1 MTLSRDSGGTAG
13 ASVSQDDDDKT
24 SSPPVVKKPLGQRLV
39 EAGVLSESQL
49 DLALREQKR
58 SGGFL
63 GQVLVALGFATDE
76 QITAILADENNV
88 EMVSIREI
96 EIPPELLSKVSYDS
110 AKLHKV
116 IPLRVAEN
124 NILEAVFADPL
135 DVVAQ
140 DAVERESGHT
150 IIVLTAPEA
159 HVLDAIERNYARS
172 STINETIERVLSG
185 DNLEVVD
192 DDGSPMV
199 RLVDQIF
206 AASIKSKATDIHLQP
221 EERSM
226 RVRLR
231 VDGMLRE
238 EIVVPKAIQ
247 SAVLA
252 RVKLMANLDITEKRV
267 PQDGRIRFTFGS
279 GYIDLRV
286 STLPTNHGES
296 IVMRVLDGGA
306 VQLSLT
312 ELGFSPTDLDR
323 VQKAINHPYGMVL
336 VTGPTG
342 SGKTTTLYTALGTI
356 DREARS
362 VFTLED
368 PIEYT
373 LPMIRQTQVQ
383 TEVGMDFAAGL
394 RALLRQD
401 PDVILVGE
409 IRDGITAELATRA
422 ALTGH
427 LVFSTLHT
435 NSAVGVIPRLIDM
448 GIDRYLLPSAL
459 VGVVGQRLLRKLC
472 THCAVQ
478 LDEPDPL
485 LVDSGL
491 VDDPS
496 PKHWTAQGCDQCAG
510 KGYSGRIAVYEVLL
524 MDESFHDAIL
534 EGGVESEMNELAR
547 ASGMTT
553 MFEDGILKASQGLT
567 TVTEVLRVLR

>member
-1 MTLSRDSGGTAG
+1 MTLSRDSGSGENAASKTSRQTAG
-13 ASVSQDDDDKT
+13 GA
-24 SSPPVVKKPLGQRLV
+24 PVVTKPLGQRLV
-39 EAGVLSESQL
+39 EGGVLSESQL

-76 QITAILADENNV
+76 QITALLADENNV
-88 EMVSIREI
+88 EMVSIREC
-96 EIPPELLSKVSYDS
+96 EVPPEVLAKVSYDT
-110 AKLHKV
+110 AREHKV
-116 IPLRVAEN
+116 IPFRLADN
-124 NILEAVFADPL
+124 NFLEVVFADPL

-140 DAVERESGHT
+140 DVVERESGHT
-150 IIVLTAPEA
+150 IIILTAPEA
-159 HVLDAIERNYARS
+159 QVQEAIERNYARS
-172 STINETIERVLSG
+172 SSINETIERVLSG
-185 DNLEVVD
+185 DSLDELND
-192 DDGSPMV
+192 DESPMV

-206 AASIKSKATDIHLQP
+206 AASIKCKATDIHLQP
-221 EERSM
+221 EERNM

-252 RVKLMANLDITEKRV
+252 RVKLMANLDITEKRT
-267 PQDGRIRFTFGS
+267 PQDGRIRFNFGS
-279 GYIDLRV
+279 SYVDLRV

-312 ELGFSPTDLDR
+312 ELGFSPGDLGR
-323 VQKAINHPYGMVL
+323 IEQAISQPYGMVL

-342 SGKTTTLYTALGTI
+342 SGKTTTLYTSLGTI
-356 DREARS
+356 DRETRS

-383 TEVGMDFAAGL
+383 SEVGMDFAAGL

-409 IRDGITAELATRA
+409 IRDGETAELATRA

-472 THCAVQ
+472 SDCKQPVAGG
-478 LDEPDPL
+478 DPL
-485 LVDSGL
+485 LLNSDLMDS
-491 VDDPS
+491 VPEQ
-496 PKHWTAQGCDQCAG
+496 HWVAVGCDHCAG

-524 MDESFHDAIL
+524 VDDSFHDAIL
-534 EGGVESEMNELAR
+534 AGGVESSMNELAA

-553 MFEDGILKASQGLT
+553 MLADGLLKAGQGLT

>member
-1 MTLSRDSGGTAG
+1 MTEHRESEGPRPR
-13 ASVSQDDDDKT
+13 VN
-24 SSPPVVKKPLGQRLV
+24 KPLGQRLV
-39 EAGVLSESQL
+39 EAGRLTESQL

-63 GQVLVALGFATDE
+63 GQVLVALGFVTEEDLTE
-76 QITAILADENNV
+76 VLADEHDV
-88 EMVSIREI
+88 EMVK
-96 EIPPELLSKVSYDS
+96 IPDLEVDPELLQLVSYET
-110 AKLHKV
+110 AKKHQV
-116 IPLRVAEN
+116 IPLKKEN
-124 NILEAVFADPL
+124 GTLTVVFVDAL
-135 DVVAQ
+135 DIVAQ
-140 DAVERESGHT
+140 DVVERESKHT
-150 IIVLTAPEA
+150 IVVVTAPA
-159 HVLDAIERNYARS
+159 AQVLEAIERNYSRS
-172 STINETIERVLSG
+172 STINETIEQVMTG
-185 DNLEVVD
+185 DPMDVD
-192 DDGSPMV
+192 DDESPMV
-199 RLVDQIF
+199 RLVDQIL
-206 AASIKSKATDIHLQP
+206 ATSIKCKATDIHLQP
-221 EERSM
+221 EERNM

-231 VDGMLRE
+231 VDGILRE
-238 EIVVPKAIQ
+238 EIIVPKAIQ

-252 RVKLMANLDITEKRV
+252 RLKLMANLDITEKRV

-306 VQLSLT
+306 VQMSLQQ
-312 ELGFSPTDLDR
+312 LGFSTTDLAR
-323 VQKAINHPYGMVL
+323 IQQAVANPYGMVL

-342 SGKTTTLYTALGTI
+342 SGKTTTLYTCLGTI

-373 LPMIRQTQVQ
+373 LPMIRQTQVHA
-383 TEVGMDFAAGL
+383 EIGMDFAAGL

-409 IRDGITAELATRA
+409 IRDGETAELATRA

-459 VGVVGQRLLRKLC
+459 VGVVGQRLLRRLC
-472 THCAVQ
+472 GECKQEMAG
-478 LDEPDPL
+478 PDPL

-491 VDDPS
+491 YQGPPASSHFVS
-496 PKHWTAQGCDQCAG
+496 VGCDAC
-510 KGYSGRIAVYEVLL
+510 SGRGYAGRLAVYEVLL
-524 MDESFHDAIL
+524 VDDRFHDVIL
-534 EGGVESEMNELAR
+534 SGGVEANMLELAR
-547 ASGMTT
+547 AGGMTT
-553 MFEDGILKASQGLT
+553 MFEDGVAKAAQGMT
-567 TVTEVLRVLR
+567 TITEVLRVLR